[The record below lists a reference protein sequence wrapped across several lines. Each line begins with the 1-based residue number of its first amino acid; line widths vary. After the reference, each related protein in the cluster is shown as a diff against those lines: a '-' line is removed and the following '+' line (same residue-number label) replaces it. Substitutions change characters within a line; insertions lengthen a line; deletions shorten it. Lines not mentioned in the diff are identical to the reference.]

1 MGQSNDG
8 LVRLR
13 TRLLAEWCRKVMGLR
28 DPCTMTEVRLEGE
41 EESAKAQGK
50 GPDGLCR
57 LVVRSCDLGWRG
69 GRVGLAVHRPTLVA
83 DGPKCMQ
90 GLGY

>member
-28 DPCTMTEVRLEGE
+28 DPCTMTEVQSDGE
-41 EESAKAQGK
+41 EDCAKASEMVLRHKGK
-50 GPDGLCR
+50 GPDGFVQTCESSL
-57 LVVRSCDLGWRG
+57 
-69 GRVGLAVHRPTLVA
+69 
-83 DGPKCMQ
+83 
-90 GLGY
+90 